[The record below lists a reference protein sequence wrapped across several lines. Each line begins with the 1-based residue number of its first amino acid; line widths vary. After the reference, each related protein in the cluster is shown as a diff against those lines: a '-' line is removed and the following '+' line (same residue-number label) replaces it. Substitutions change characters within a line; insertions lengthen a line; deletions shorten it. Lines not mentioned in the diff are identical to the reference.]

1 MGKATY
7 GAFYTLRLQLKGMV
21 MDVMK
26 YKEFEIKAT
35 PYQLAES
42 GDWSLNIYITHHK
55 GGETREKNF
64 SAANTFKTRDEAVT
78 HCLNFGRKIIDGEVQ
93 GCDVAGL

>member
-1 MGKATY
+1 MGKATF
-7 GAFYTLRLQLKGMV
+7 GAFSTLRFQLKEMV

-26 YKEFEIKAT
+26 YKEFEIKAS

-42 GDWSLNIYITHHK
+42 GYWSLNIYITHHK
-55 GGETREKNF
+55 GGETLEKNF
-64 SAANTFKTRDEAVT
+64 SAAKTFKTRDEAVT

-93 GCDVAGL
+93 GCTVADL